1 LKLSELFSG
10 EVGIWVTKKEIC
22 QVFNSVNDVG
32 L

>member
-22 QVFNSVNDVG
+22 QVFNSVK
-32 L
+32 